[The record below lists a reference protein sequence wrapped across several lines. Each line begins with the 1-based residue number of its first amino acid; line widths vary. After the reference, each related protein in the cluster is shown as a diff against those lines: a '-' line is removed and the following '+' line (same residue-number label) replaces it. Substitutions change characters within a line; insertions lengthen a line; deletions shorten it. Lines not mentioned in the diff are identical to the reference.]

1 MGIAGFLLFFAMTV
15 FILLQAEDFLTRK
28 GRFGGGGAEI
38 VWPAPVR

>member
-1 MGIAGFLLFFAMTV
+1 MGVAGFLLFFVMTI